1 MALDTNLRGSTTGNG
16 QEVDAANNAKVTL
29 PQVTTP
35 AGVDGTQYVGAARFF
50 SENDPGT
57 LAGAAYLKS
66 PETSSDFRLR
76 VGMDTVLFN
85 DRFTA
90 TTQNV
95 NNWQY
100 VFATMTAAQPG
111 AGTVN
116 FGVVQGTTSAHG
128 AFMRTFQQF
137 PLVGTAPLA
146 VEFTAGQFTA
156 ALVANEEW
164 YMGLG
169 LPSAAVTIP
178 TDGVWFKLTSAG
190 LIGVLAFSASSVETG
205 VLVAFGDL
213 NISELNKYV
222 IVIGEREI
230 EYWFDDQFLG
240 HLDIPLA
247 SGQPFITS
255 SLPIFLQK
263 RNTGNVS
270 NTNTMRVGYVTAS
283 LMDIA
288 TSKPW
293 GHQMATMGKMGYQG
307 QNGGTLTTTALLPN
321 AAGATAVTGGAISQ
335 TVAIATGLGGQAGIV
350 ANTPGADGII
360 TAYQVPLG
368 GINQTPRNLIITGI
382 RIDSVNIGAAV
393 ATTASVMQ
401 WSVGYGAWIPAGTL
415 PPLTQADTA
424 SFATATT
431 KSWKRVPLGLQS
443 WIVGAAIG
451 APAEVM
457 EIDLGD
463 SPIVVHPGE
472 WVSAIAK
479 FIVGTATA
487 SQVIWCT
494 VQFRSHYE

>member
-57 LAGAAYLKS
+57 LAGTAYLKS
-66 PETSSDFRLR
+66 PETSPDFRLR

-85 DRFTA
+85 DRFNA

-116 FGVVQGTTSAHG
+116 FSAVQGTTSAHG
-128 AFMRTFQQF
+128 AFMRSFQQF
-137 PLVGTAPLA
+137 PLVGAAPLA
-146 VEFTAGQFTA
+146 IEFTCGQFTA
-156 ALVANEEW
+156 AMVTNEEW
-164 YMGLG
+164 YMGVG

-190 LIGVLAFSASSVETG
+190 LVGVLTFNSSSVETG

-213 NISELNKYV
+213 VVGELNKYT

-240 HLDIPLA
+240 HQDIPLA

-255 SLPIFLQK
+255 SLPIFMQK
-263 RNTGNVS
+263 RNGGNVS

-293 GHQMATMGKMGYQG
+293 GHQMATMGQMGYQG
-307 QNGGTLTTTALLPN
+307 QNGGTLTTTASLPN
-321 AAGATAVTGGAISQ
+321 ATAATTVTGGALSQ
-335 TVAIATGLGGQAGIV
+335 TTALATGLGGQAGIV
-350 ANTPGADGII
+350 AAVAGIDGMI

-368 GINQTPRNLIITGI
+368 GVNQTPRNLIITGI

-393 ATTASVMQ
+393 ATTASVVQ
-401 WSVGYGAWIPAGTL
+401 WSIGYGAWIPAGTL

-443 WIVGAAIG
+443 WVVGEAIG
-451 APAEVM
+451 KGAEVM
-457 EIDLGD
+457 EVDLDD

-472 WVSAIAK
+472 WISAIAK

-494 VQFRSHYE
+494 VQFRSHFE